1 MTLFSFEV
9 VRAGRPPLVVR
20 TTDLD
25 DPAAAWR
32 EVEIVALMMRN
43 YPGASIRVK
52 NAEGGIVILAGLATA
67 LATAERCRV
76 PAGGP
81 QRNRRAMAM
90 SSWWQPVF
98 AETAPRRES

>member
-9 VRAGRPPLVVR
+9 VRAGRPPLLVR
-20 TTDLD
+20 TRDLD
-25 DPAAAWR
+25 DLAAAWR

-67 LATAERCRV
+67 LATAERCRF

-81 QRNRRAMAM
+81 QQNRRAMTM
-90 SSWWQPVF
+90 SAWRRP
-98 AETAPRRES
+98 ALGERAPQREN